1 MACGVLPMAS
11 SSAAATLRLMTRTT
25 PSLRGR
31 HRVVVA
37 GGGVAGLETVLALSR
52 LAPGLVDVE
61 LVAPEHHFWYRPLA
75 VAEPFDAGRVVRF
88 ELAALAAEVGA
99 TYTPG
104 ELVGVRT
111 DERVAE
117 LAHGADVPYDS
128 LVLAAGAVPE
138 EAVDGALTFRGPA
151 DTERFR
157 GLLDEIEKA
166 GHGTLAF
173 IHPGGTGWPLP
184 LYELALMT
192 AAELAERAPDVRVRL
207 VTREAAPLE
216 LFGGAASDAV
226 RDLLVQRRIE
236 ISTGLYASSWANG
249 AVETAPDG
257 PVEATWAVALPTLR
271 GPDLAG
277 VPRGRGGFVPTDRHG
292 RVHGLE
298 AVYAA
303 GDLTAFPIKQ
313 GGLAAQQADAV
324 AESIAAEAGARI
336 DPRPFEP
343 VLRGLL
349 LTGGVP
355 AYLRAELGGGRGETS
370 LVANEALWWPPG
382 KIVGRELAPFL
393 ARVAGIEPLAPLE
406 APGVVAIEI
415 PLETEPVAA

>member
-1 MACGVLPMAS
+1 MACAS
-11 SSAAATLRLMTRTT
+11 VAATLRLMTRTT

-61 LVAPEHHFWYRPLA
+61 LIAPEHHFWYRPLA

-111 DERVAE
+111 DERVGE
-117 LAHGADVPYDS
+117 LAQGADVPYDS

-138 EAVDGALTFRGPA
+138 EAVHGALTFRGPA

-157 GLLDEIEKA
+157 RLLDEIEEA
-166 GHGTLAF
+166 GRGTLAF
-173 IHPGGTGWPLP
+173 VHPGGTGWPLP

-249 AVETAPDG
+249 ALETAPDG

-298 AVYAA
+298 GVYAA

-324 AESIAAEAGARI
+324 AESIAAAAGARI

-393 ARVAGIEPLAPLE
+393 ARVAGVEPLAPLE

-415 PLETEPVAA
+415 PLETDPVAA

>member
-1 MACGVLPMAS
+1 MW
-11 SSAAATLRLMTRTT
+11 R
-25 PSLRGR
+25 
-31 HRVVVA
+31 
-37 GGGVAGLETVLALSR
+37 
-52 LAPGLVDVE
+52 
-61 LVAPEHHFWYRPLA
+61 
-75 VAEPFDAGRVVRF
+75 
-88 ELAALAAEVGA
+88 
-99 TYTPG
+99 
-104 ELVGVRT
+104 
-111 DERVAE
+111 
-117 LAHGADVPYDS
+117 
-128 LVLAAGAVPE
+128 
-138 EAVDGALTFRGPA
+138 
-151 DTERFR
+151 
-157 GLLDEIEKA
+157 
-166 GHGTLAF
+166 
-173 IHPGGTGWPLP
+173 
-184 LYELALMT
+184 
-192 AAELAERAPDVRVRL
+192 
-207 VTREAAPLE
+207 
-216 LFGGAASDAV
+216 GGAPAPHAV

-324 AESIAAEAGARI
+324 AESIAAAAGARI
-336 DPRPFEP
+336 APRPFEP

-370 LVANEALWWPPG
+370 LVAPVALWGPPG
-382 KIVGRELAPFL
+382 NIVGREPAPFL